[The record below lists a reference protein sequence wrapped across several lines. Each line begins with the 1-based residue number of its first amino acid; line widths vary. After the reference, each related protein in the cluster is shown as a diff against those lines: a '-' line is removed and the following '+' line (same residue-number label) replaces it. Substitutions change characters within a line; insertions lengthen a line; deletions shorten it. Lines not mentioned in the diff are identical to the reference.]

1 MYEDENNQEPDL
13 IEITDEDGNVYQMEI
28 IDYFFY
34 NGQEYAIIADYDE
47 EDEQANYDE
56 DVDCFIMQVNTVTDE
71 NGDELDEFV
80 PIEDEELEN
89 RLIAVAHQRLSE
101 DEDAD
106 EEKNSRSAIRSSY
119 QSEAAIKKQQRA
131 CCCFFMAEARSSFNA
146 LFLAFAHRRHWNA
159 PPQESC
165 R

>member
-1 MYEDENNQEPDL
+1 MYEDDLNNQEPDL

-47 EDEQANYDE
+47 EDEQADYNE

-71 NGDELDEFV
+71 NGEELDEFV
-80 PIEDEELEN
+80 PIDDEELEN
-89 RLIAVAHQRLSE
+89 RLIAVAHQRLYE

-106 EEKNSRSAIRSSY
+106 EE
-119 QSEAAIKKQQRA
+119 
-131 CCCFFMAEARSSFNA
+131 
-146 LFLAFAHRRHWNA
+146 
-159 PPQESC
+159 
-165 R
+165 